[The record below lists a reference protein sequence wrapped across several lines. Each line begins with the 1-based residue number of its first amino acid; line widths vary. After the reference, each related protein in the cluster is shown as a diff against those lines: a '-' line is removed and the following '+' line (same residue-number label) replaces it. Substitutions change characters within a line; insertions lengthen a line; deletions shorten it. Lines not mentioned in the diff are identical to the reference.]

1 LHPGHL
7 RHLAKAK
14 ELVDVLVVS
23 ITADKFV
30 NKGPGRPAFN
40 ENLRAEALANLVSV
54 DFVLITP
61 NPTAIETIELIKPN
75 FYIKGND
82 YVQEKKDLTGNI
94 TLEKNA
100 VESFGGKLVNTDEI
114 IFSSSELINKF
125 LPNHSDEV
133 IEWLNN
139 IKRNYSIDEVLSW
152 LNQIS
157 ELKVTLIGESI
168 IDVYTDCEALG
179 KSSKDPVLCFN
190 KNSSKSY
197 AGGVLA
203 IGAHCNGLGAKT
215 TIVTGMREHD
225 LKLPMIEDLRKKGID
240 ITSLDTAP
248 APTIRKERFVDS
260 RTSTRVLELYEMDD
274 TPLSTELDNNFIK
287 LVKQNIN
294 NADVV
299 IVADYG
305 HGLISDNTIKCISDS
320 NKFVAINTQANAGN
334 RGFNSISRYP
344 RANFI
349 TLNGGEA
356 QLEVRRRH
364 FEISS
369 FIAELHQK
377 TGAKQILVTKGS
389 EGIEIYSQN
398 KALQKAPA
406 LAPFVKDRVG
416 AGDALLSITSLL
428 TSIGAPEDIIALY
441 GNIVGA
447 WAVSFIGNE
456 KSLDK
461 GSVSRQITSIL
472 K

>member
-61 NPTAIETIELIKPN
+61 YPTAIETIELIKPN

-287 LVKQNIN
+287 LVNQNID

>member
-1 LHPGHL
+1 
-7 RHLAKAK
+7 
-14 ELVDVLVVS
+14 
-23 ITADKFV
+23 
-30 NKGPGRPAFN
+30 
-40 ENLRAEALANLVSV
+40 
-54 DFVLITP
+54 
-61 NPTAIETIELIKPN
+61 
-75 FYIKGND
+75 
-82 YVQEKKDLTGNI
+82 
-94 TLEKNA
+94 
-100 VESFGGKLVNTDEI
+100 
-114 IFSSSELINKF
+114 
-125 LPNHSDEV
+125 
-133 IEWLNN
+133 
-139 IKRNYSIDEVLSW
+139 
-152 LNQIS
+152 
-157 ELKVTLIGESI
+157 
-168 IDVYTDCEALG
+168 
-179 KSSKDPVLCFN
+179 
-190 KNSSKSY
+190 
-197 AGGVLA
+197 
-203 IGAHCNGLGAKT
+203 
-215 TIVTGMREHD
+215 
-225 LKLPMIEDLRKKGID
+225 
-240 ITSLDTAP
+240 
-248 APTIRKERFVDS
+248 
-260 RTSTRVLELYEMDD
+260 MDD

-287 LVKQNIN
+287 LVKQNID

-389 EGIEIYSQN
+389 EGVEIYSQN
-398 KALQKAPA
+398 KVLQKAPA

>member
-61 NPTAIETIELIKPN
+61 YPTAIETIELIKPN

-287 LVKQNIN
+287 LVKQNID

-389 EGIEIYSQN
+389 EGVEIYSQN
-398 KALQKAPA
+398 KVLQKAPA

>member
-139 IKRNYSIDEVLSW
+139 IKRNYSIDEELSW

-287 LVKQNIN
+287 LVNQNID

>member
-1 LHPGHL
+1 MHPGHL

-287 LVKQNIN
+287 LVKQNID

>member
-1 LHPGHL
+1 MHPGHL

-61 NPTAIETIELIKPN
+61 YPTAIETIELIKPN

-287 LVKQNIN
+287 LVNQNID

>member
-7 RHLAKAK
+7 RHLSKAK
-14 ELVDVLVVS
+14 ELVDILVVS

-54 DFVLITP
+54 DFVMITP
-61 NPTAIETIELIKPN
+61 YPTAIETIKLIKPN
-75 FYIKGND
+75 FYFKGND
-82 YVQEKKDLTGNI
+82 YAEEKKDLTGNI

-100 VESFGGKLVNTDEI
+100 VKSVGGKLVNTDEI

-133 IEWLNN
+133 LEWLDN
-139 IKRNYSIDEVLSW
+139 IKRNYTIDEVLNW
-152 LNQIS
+152 LNRIS
-157 ELKVTLIGESI
+157 DLKVTLIGESI
-168 IDVYTDCEALG
+168 IDVYTDCDALG

-203 IGAHCNGLGAKT
+203 IGANCSGLGAKT
-215 TIVTGMREHD
+215 TIVTGMRDHD
-225 LKLPMIEDLRKKGID
+225 LKFPMIEDLRKKGIN
-240 ITSLDTAP
+240 IISLDTAP
-248 APTIRKERFVDS
+248 SPTIRKERFVDS

-274 TPLSTELDNNFIK
+274 TPLSTELDNKFIK
-287 LVKQNIN
+287 LVKKNIDF
-294 NADVV
+294 ADVV

-320 NKFVAINTQANAGN
+320 NKFIAINTQANAGN

-369 FIAELHQK
+369 FISELHQK

-389 EGIEIYSQN
+389 EGIDIYSQN
-398 KALQKAPA
+398 KVLQKAPA

-428 TSIGAPEDIIALY
+428 GSLGAPEDIIALY

-456 KSLDK
+456 KSLDR
-461 GSVSRQITSIL
+461 GSLSRQITSML

>member
-1 LHPGHL
+1 MHPGHL